1 MTDEDVWSAVTIWVQ
16 LRPMHDLQMLSLL
29 CYEIGMRD
37 VGLNIG
43 DSSKLAAQIVGRSAR
58 TVNEWRRNFIEN
70 EGEFPP
76 DMRGKYARVSIMT
89 HEDCRVRAAKWAR
102 AHACVRG
109 EPNMTV
115 TDFAYYINNTLLPS
129 MHLPP
134 GFPTTICTL
143 LSFAY
148 DRHIFAYDRVR
159 LGGISVRSTLI
170 THRYSY
176 KNIRG
181 RKRLEQLI
189 GPYVTDNSACDWA
202 ALHSAGCRLA

>member
-16 LRPMHDLQMLSLL
+16 SRPMHDLQMLSLL

-89 HEDCRVRAAKWAR
+89 HEDCRVRVS
-102 AHACVRG
+102 C
-109 EPNMTV
+109 P
-115 TDFAYYINNTLLPS
+115 
-129 MHLPP
+129 
-134 GFPTTICTL
+134 
-143 LSFAY
+143 
-148 DRHIFAYDRVR
+148 
-159 LGGISVRSTLI
+159 
-170 THRYSY
+170 
-176 KNIRG
+176 
-181 RKRLEQLI
+181 
-189 GPYVTDNSACDWA
+189 
-202 ALHSAGCRLA
+202 CRWRRQRRR